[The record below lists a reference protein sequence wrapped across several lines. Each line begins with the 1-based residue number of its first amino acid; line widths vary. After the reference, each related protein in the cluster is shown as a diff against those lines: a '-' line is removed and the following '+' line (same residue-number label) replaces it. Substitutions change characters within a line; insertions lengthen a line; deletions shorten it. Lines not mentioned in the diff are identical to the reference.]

1 MSDTSEL
8 ATMIEHTPE
17 MAWLRNAACRD
28 FSIDRL
34 DLFFVEAGRTLSKE
48 AAATCAGCEVRVD
61 CLTHAYNHEIAAGYF
76 GGVSSAK
83 RRSLSWEEA
92 VSSISA

>member
-1 MSDTSEL
+1 MSDTHEL

-17 MAWLRNAACRD
+17 MSWLRRAACRD
-28 FSIDRL
+28 FGIDRL
-34 DLFFVEAGRTLSKE
+34 DMFFVEAGRTLSKE

-61 CLTHAYNHEIAAGYF
+61 CLTHAYTHEIAAGYF

-83 RRSLSWEEA
+83 RRSLSCEEA
-92 VSSISA
+92 VASIST